1 MDALLCF
8 PLELPAEVTLALQT
22 AGLGHRAV
30 SGPEALGDADAG
42 GAGNGEGWSGAV
54 VVAGDDMTAAVAF
67 CRHVR
72 LREVPLSPL
81 LLVIRAEQVGELLLR
96 DDLFDDFCV
105 LPARP
110 DELTARLQ
118 HLFWRNGQS
127 MRPDLIEYGPLMLNL
142 ETYQAAVAGRVLD
155 LTYMEYEL
163 LRFLAGHPA
172 KVFTR
177 ETLLSRVWGY
187 EYYGGA
193 RTVDVHIRRLR
204 AKLGRGARPPDPDR
218 ALGRL
223 PLRPGGLASRAWLS
237 APEAVPL
244 RLRPRRAARRP
255 RLRPPPA
262 PRPAARPRRR
272 PNGSAGPR

>member
-8 PLELPAEVTLALQT
+8 PPDLPAEVTLALQS
-22 AGLGHRAV
+22 AGLSHRAV
-30 SGPEALGDADAG
+30 SGPEAVGDGTGQG
-42 GAGNGEGWSGAV
+42 GGETWSGAV
-54 VVAGDDMTAAVAF
+54 VVAGADMTAAVAF
-67 CRHVR
+67 CRHIR

-81 LLVIRAEQVGELLLR
+81 LLVIRTDQVGELLLR

-155 LTYMEYEL
+155 LTYMEHEL
-163 LRFLAGHPA
+163 LLFLAGHRA

-204 AKLGRGARPPDPDR
+204 AKLGEEHAHLIQTVRSVGYRFGQVAWHPGVAQRNGATGPAGAPATAPSAQTTGASAGSRRSTPP
-218 ALGRL
+218 
-223 PLRPGGLASRAWLS
+223 
-237 APEAVPL
+237 
-244 RLRPRRAARRP
+244 RPRSP
-255 RLRPPPA
+255 R
-262 PRPAARPRRR
+262 
-272 PNGSAGPR
+272 